1 MTIVVLKNI
10 DNYKFEDLFD
20 LSEIQKLID
29 SMSKAL
35 NMGIIIV
42 SPEGKWITK
51 PSSKCYFCEKL
62 IKTSAKGFENC
73 KISDAALGRPN
84 KGGPIIQKCLSAGL
98 MDAGVSIFLKD
109 KHIAS
114 WIIGQVRIKS
124 EIMSEDE
131 NIAKAKELGIDPEIY
146 CDALE
151 KVPVM
156 TREQFEAAAEMVNN
170 IAVQLSELGYRNYL
184 QKEQLREKEASE
196 KRLEKEKDRFG
207 YIANHDVLT
216 GLRSRAFFDEKIQE
230 FCAKNVQPCT
240 YIACDVNNLKYT
252 NDIFGHDKGDMV
264 LKAIARILKEEA
276 EDSYIIGRCGGD
288 EINILLPGAD
298 ESETRDYI
306 RRVQQHCK
314 NDRECVIP
322 VSVAMGYSKL
332 NWNDNVYQENIIQA
346 DENMYK
352 NKRKIKKMPNL
363 IEEIYIRLIEKN
375 YVNENLI
382 DKTVEIIRAFGK
394 YLGLNE
400 KRIERIALAA
410 RISDIGMIAIPES
423 AFKNNLTE
431 YNQGDR
437 DELDKHTII
446 GSELA
451 KMYPNTQR
459 SAKIILQSH
468 EAWDG
473 QGYPSH
479 LAGENILFEARVLY
493 LLNMYVVW
501 ATKSDR
507 LIEHNEIDVIVH
519 MKQRAGSQ
527 FDPKLVEEFLNFLEK
542 TKYKV

>member
-170 IAVQLSELGYRNYL
+170 IAVQLSEL
-184 QKEQLREKEASE
+184 
-196 KRLEKEKDRFG
+196 
-207 YIANHDVLT
+207 
-216 GLRSRAFFDEKIQE
+216 
-230 FCAKNVQPCT
+230 
-240 YIACDVNNLKYT
+240 
-252 NDIFGHDKGDMV
+252 
-264 LKAIARILKEEA
+264 
-276 EDSYIIGRCGGD
+276 
-288 EINILLPGAD
+288 
-298 ESETRDYI
+298 
-306 RRVQQHCK
+306 
-314 NDRECVIP
+314 
-322 VSVAMGYSKL
+322 
-332 NWNDNVYQENIIQA
+332 
-346 DENMYK
+346 
-352 NKRKIKKMPNL
+352 
-363 IEEIYIRLIEKN
+363 
-375 YVNENLI
+375 
-382 DKTVEIIRAFGK
+382 
-394 YLGLNE
+394 
-400 KRIERIALAA
+400 
-410 RISDIGMIAIPES
+410 
-423 AFKNNLTE
+423 
-431 YNQGDR
+431 
-437 DELDKHTII
+437 
-446 GSELA
+446 
-451 KMYPNTQR
+451 
-459 SAKIILQSH
+459 
-468 EAWDG
+468 
-473 QGYPSH
+473 
-479 LAGENILFEARVLY
+479 
-493 LLNMYVVW
+493 
-501 ATKSDR
+501 
-507 LIEHNEIDVIVH
+507 
-519 MKQRAGSQ
+519 
-527 FDPKLVEEFLNFLEK
+527 
-542 TKYKV
+542 